1 MVRGELHDED
11 FEFLVIERRERVAIV
26 TLNRPDALNA
36 TNGPMHRELVEIWP
50 HLARDPELR
59 AVVLTG
65 AGRAFSAGGDI
76 RRLRDEQ
83 HANFEVIQE
92 TLGDAIALVDRMIAF
107 DRPVI
112 AAINGPAAGLGCT
125 LALFADILIASERA
139 RIGDTHVP
147 AGVVAG
153 DGAMLVLPLMIG
165 IHRAKEMVLTGR
177 MLDAREA
184 MEYGLFN
191 EVVAHDEL
199 LDRALAVAESVAA
212 QPPWA
217 VRWTKL
223 AMNQS
228 LKTVAGS
235 TFTGAIA
242 LECLTMFTDDYREAL
257 TAFLERRRPTFEGR

>member
-1 MVRGELHDED
+1 VPAELKDED
-11 FEFLVIERRERVAIV
+11 FEFLAIERRGRVAIV

-36 TNGPMHRELVEIWP
+36 TNGPMHRELTEIWP
-50 HLARDPELR
+50 HLSSDPELR

-76 RRLRDEQ
+76 KRLLEEQ
-83 HANFEVIQE
+83 HANFPVIQE

-112 AAINGPAAGLGCT
+112 AAVNGPAAGLGCT
-125 LALFADILIASERA
+125 LALFADILVASDRA
-139 RIGDTHVP
+139 RIGDTHVH

-177 MLDAREA
+177 MLDAEEA
-184 MEYGLFN
+184 MSYGLFN
-191 EVVAHDEL
+191 EVVAHEDL
-199 LDRALAVAESVAA
+199 LERALAIAESVAD

-223 AMNQS
+223 AMNQW
-228 LKTVAGS
+228 LKTFAGS
-235 TFTGAIA
+235 MFPGAIA
-242 LECLTMFTDDYREAL
+242 LECLTMFTDDYGEAL
-257 TAFLERRRPTFEGR
+257 QAFLQRRKPEFEGR